1 MARDATYSS
10 RRDDTM
16 RLCRVLGFN
25 GSSMHVDSRHG
36 TPGIWAEVL
45 ALAFAVLALAGC
57 GSGAT
62 TGGTASQGP
71 AATKSGAPVPTSA
84 PSATGQALN
93 DDIPPGRG
101 IADSGGGPLWYTFR
115 EEWRRARAD
124 AQKWRSGAYLITAT
138 GDYVND
144 DGLPNSWSLKFI
156 DRPDADAVLLV
167 DIDPWGKVT
176 QTRQVTGDGV
186 ISFVDQY
193 TKRMPYAIIDSD
205 TAVGLG
211 KAALASQYPLAKTN
225 DPSLSLNF
233 SRLDG
238 SGPYWTYMLFYEST
252 AEYVSA
258 QIDALTGAVTPAT

>member
-1 MARDATYSS
+1 
-10 RRDDTM
+10 M
-16 RLCRVLGFN
+16 RLCRVLSFD
-25 GSSMHVDSRHG
+25 GSSIQGDSRHW
-36 TPGIWAEVL
+36 TPGIWAGVL
-45 ALAFAVLALAGC
+45 ALAFATVALAGC
-57 GSGAT
+57 ANSAATGSA
-62 TGGTASQGP
+62 ASQGP
-71 AATKSGAPVPTSA
+71 AATKAGAPVGTAA
-84 PSATGQALN
+84 PSATDQTLN

-101 IADSGGGPLWYTFR
+101 IAEGGGGPLSYTFR
-115 EEWRRARAD
+115 EEWRRARAE
-124 AQKWRSGAYLITAT
+124 AQKWRGGAYLITAT

-156 DRPDADAVLLV
+156 DSPDADAVLLV
-167 DIDPWGKVT
+167 DIDPWGKVS
-176 QTRQVTGDGV
+176 QTREVTGGGV
-186 ISFVDQY
+186 SSFVDQY
-193 TKRMPYAIIDSD
+193 TKQIPYDIIDSD

-211 KAALASQYPLAKTN
+211 KTALASQYPLAKTN